1 MKQVFS
7 FVVLLSFFVV
17 NSFSQKVNK
26 EKVDIS
32 FEHQALVKLE
42 KEPETFRS
50 NSVHLKMRGLEYRQQ
65 NPDLTLINKTYP
77 AVKHSN
83 WWLEDRSVYGSHIY
97 FDRTL
102 YSQPYTITI
111 MDTANHILFHRV
123 YNIFE
128 PETGEPVGGVIKSE
142 LSAQVELSR
151 DLSYMFSSKYEPSFD
166 LAIFNI
172 EKSTEHDDINRGVAD
187 FMSGLTLHNKK
198 EYEQATVLFEQ
209 ALEKWMAAF
218 EERNLSDK
226 KARINEKVAKGLYQN
241 LIQVLA
247 ILEKYEEAEKMLKMA
262 EEEIGGFFMVA
273 VGTRK
278 YVVDNLKVI
287 TKGKNAVDGFSV
299 FELEYDHSVKPM
311 VKGDAPMHP
320 ESISELGS
328 LVTGSWRYMYV
339 SADELPT
346 SIEGFNPENR
356 LENGLDSEEDALIH
370 FNPDGS
376 FYSQNGSWEQEGDHF
391 MTSRDMEYWKLI
403 YSPDGKEYLARASE
417 KEDFDDISENFQMMD
432 FFEVFSVN
440 NKKLVL
446 KVPNYN
452 PDRAGAY
459 LFIQFQRVQPFSD
472 MQ

>member
-7 FVVLLSFFVV
+7 FVVLYFFVI
-17 NSFSQKVNK
+17 SGFSQKVNK
-26 EKVDIS
+26 EKVDIV
-32 FEHQALVKLE
+32 FENQALVKLD
-42 KEPETFRS
+42 KEPETYRS
-50 NSVHLKMRGLEYRQQ
+50 NSVHLKMPGLEYRQQ
-65 NPDLTLINKTYP
+65 DPDLTLINKTYP

-102 YSQPYTITI
+102 YSQPYTISI
-111 MDTANHILFHRV
+111 MDTANNLLFHRV

-172 EKSTEHDDINRGVAD
+172 EKSTDHDDINSGVVD
-187 FMSGLTLHNKK
+187 FMSGLALHNKK
-198 EYEQATVLFEQ
+198 EYEQANVLFEQ
-209 ALEKWMAAF
+209 ALDKWMAAF

-226 KARINEKVAKGLYQN
+226 KARINEKVVKGLYQN

-247 ILEKYEEAEKMLKMA
+247 ILEKYEEAEKMLKLA

-287 TKGKNAVDGFSV
+287 SKGKNAGDGFSL

-311 VKGDAPMHP
+311 VKGDAPMRP
-320 ESISELGS
+320 QSISEVGS
-328 LVTGSWRYMYV
+328 LVTGSWRYMCV
-339 SADELPT
+339 TADELPE

-356 LENGLDSEEDALIH
+356 RENGLDSEEDALIH
-370 FNPDGS
+370 LNPDGS
-376 FYSQNGSWEQEGDHF
+376 FYSQNGSWEQEGGHS
-391 MTSRDMEYWKLI
+391 MTSRDMAYWKLV
-403 YSPDGKEYLARASE
+403 YAPDGTEYLARASE
-417 KEDFDDISENFQMMD
+417 KEDFEDIKENYQMMD
-432 FFEVFSVN
+432 FFEVYSVN

-446 KVPNYN
+446 KVINYN
-452 PDRAGAY
+452 PDRAGKY

-472 MQ
+472 LQ